1 MYKLN
6 LFGIL
11 SIENHFELLLKLLF
25 KQVNGLH
32 WIRITNHI
40 YVTNKKIEVLSSN
53 KNADIRF

>member
-11 SIENHFELLLKLLF
+11 SIENYFELFLELLF
-25 KQVNGLH
+25 EQVNGLH

-40 YVTNKKIEVLSSN
+40 TNKKIEV
-53 KNADIRF
+53 